1 MGRGRGDG
9 RCSLEPNEPSL
20 AVMTTRAQGAYFV
33 ISGLKKK
40 VNKCSYKKIFL
51 GRTDS
56 DSLVLTKH
64 LIMETFNKDHD
75 QVYTS
80 NLKDPPCLGGLSA
93 QKFILSCFKF

>member
-20 AVMTTRAQGAYFV
+20 AVMTTRAQGADFV
-33 ISGLKKK
+33 ISGFKKKKKK
-40 VNKCSYKKIFL
+40 VNKCSYKKFFF

-64 LIMETFNKDHD
+64 LIMEAFNKDHD

-80 NLKDPPCLGGLSA
+80 NLKDPPST
-93 QKFILSCFKF
+93 KSSY